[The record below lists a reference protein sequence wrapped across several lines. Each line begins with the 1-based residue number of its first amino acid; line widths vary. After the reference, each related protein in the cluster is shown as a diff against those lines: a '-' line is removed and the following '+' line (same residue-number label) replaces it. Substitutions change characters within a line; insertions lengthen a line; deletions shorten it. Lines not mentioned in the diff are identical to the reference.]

1 MRDRQYLLSL
11 AVTAAVATAALVGTV
26 SLVLWLG
33 WGGAVG
39 LGAMIALIVGWF
51 YLGPRPD
58 LKTRTRGNG
67 GIGPNRE

>member
-1 MRDRQYLLSL
+1 MRDRQYLMSL
-11 AVTAAVATAALVGTV
+11 AVTAAVATVTLVGTV

-33 WGGAVG
+33 WSGAVG
-39 LGAMIALIVGWF
+39 LGVMMALFVGWF

-67 GIGPNRE
+67 DIGPDRE